1 MKEIY
6 LKDYKPT
13 NYQASNI
20 ELDFNLNPTATKVV
34 AKTKYKINSSENDL
48 VLNGEDLKLE
58 SILIDNKKLDKSQ
71 YKLTNKTLI
80 IPNAPD
86 EFELTIT
93 TVVNPQENTKLEGL
107 YISSDI
113 FCTQCEAEGFRRI
126 TYFQDRPDVMCL
138 WQVSI
143 TADKQKYPIMLSN
156 GNEGIDDNYTD
167 NGDGTH
173 TAFWSDPFK
182 KPCYLFALVAGD
194 LVGIEKKFVTQKK
207 KKVKLKIYTNHG
219 NENRLD
225 YAMDSLVRSMKWDEK
240 VWGRTYEHDIF
251 NIVAVDDFN
260 MGAMENTTL
269 NIFNSKLILADN
281 EIATDLDYSRIE
293 SVVGHEYFHNW
304 TGNRITCRDWF
315 QLSLKEGLTVFRDQE
330 FSSNERSKP
339 VKRIEDVIEL
349 KSRQF
354 KEDAS
359 PLAHPVRPEKYVEI
373 NNFYTATVYEK
384 GAEVIRMLKTLLGNK
399 NFYKGADIYFEKY
412 DGTATTCDNWIKCME
427 QASKKD
433 LTQFKLWYC
442 QASTPHINITE
453 NYANNKY
460 SITVKQKLA
469 NSKYKPMHIPIAL
482 GLLDKNGNEIQ
493 ETNVYELNQW
503 EQTFDLGDYAQKP
516 ILSFNRSFSAPI
528 NISGLNNIDEKII
541 LFKYDNDT
549 FNRWQSGQELFYE
562 CIKNKNN
569 EVALM
574 GLTDGIKNILSS
586 EEEHAY
592 IAQCITIPSLDNIYQ
607 NIDKNINP
615 HDIYNDY
622 VKLNKLIYKL
632 CKLEIDNTIEKI
644 QKKIQQPFSPDA
656 KSAGLRLLDNI
667 CQVHKSTIDF
677 NEKEMQQRFN
687 KANNMTTKLNAL
699 KIMTDNNLDNTSLN
713 NFYIQYKDNTTVMDK
728 YFSVQALSLNID
740 VSHIKA
746 LITKEQFNI
755 KNPNK
760 VRSLIGAF
768 SMNPI
773 SFHQING
780 EGYKLL
786 ADVVI
791 KLNTINPQIGSR
803 LVQAFSSYKKF
814 EKQYSDLMEKELNR
828 ILSTDN
834 LSDDICEVVSKML
847 N

>member
-6 LKDYKPT
+6 LKDYRPA
-13 NYQASNI
+13 NYQAINI
-20 ELDFNLNPTATKVV
+20 KLDFKLNPTKTTVI
-34 AKTKYKINSSENDL
+34 AKTKYKINGNNNNL
-48 VLNGEDLKLE
+48 ILNGEDLELK
-58 SILIDNKKLDKSQ
+58 SISIDNKELNKSQ
-71 YKLTNKTLI
+71 YELTDKILI

-86 EFELTIT
+86 KFELTIT
-93 TVVNPQENTKLEGL
+93 TIVNPQENTKLEGL

-143 TADKQKYPIMLSN
+143 TADKQKYPIILSN
-156 GNEGIDDNYTD
+156 GNEGIDNNYTD

-173 TAFWSDPFK
+173 TAFWADPFK

-194 LVGIEKKFVTQKK
+194 LVGIENSFITQKNQ
-207 KKVKLKIYTNHG
+207 KVKLKIYTNHG
-219 NENRLD
+219 NETRLD
-225 YAMDSLVRSMKWDEK
+225 YAMDSLIRSMIWDEK

-293 SVVGHEYFHNW
+293 GVVGHEYFHNW

-315 QLSLKEGLTVFRDQE
+315 QLSLKEGLTVFRDQD
-330 FSSNERSKP
+330 FSSYERSKP

-359 PLAHPVRPEKYVEI
+359 PLAHPVRPEKYIEI

-384 GAEVIRMLKTLLGNK
+384 GAEVIRMLNTLLGNK
-399 NFYKGADIYFEKY
+399 DFYKGANIYFDKY

-427 QASKKD
+427 QSSKKD
-433 LTQFKLWYC
+433 LAQFKLWYS
-442 QASTPHINITE
+442 QALTPHINITE
-453 NYANNKY
+453 NYINNKY
-460 SITVKQKLA
+460 SITVKQNLV
-469 NSKYKPMHIPIAL
+469 NPKYKPMHIPIAI
-482 GLLDKNGNEIQ
+482 GLLDKNGNEIKK
-493 ETNVYELNQW
+493 TNVYELDHW
-503 EQTFDLGDYAQKP
+503 EQTFDLGDYTEKP
-516 ILSFNRSFSAPI
+516 ILSFNRGFSAPI
-528 NISGLNNIDEKII
+528 NVSGLNNIDEKIT
-541 LFKYDNDT
+541 LFKYDNDH

-569 EVALM
+569 KLALI
-574 GLTDGIKNILSS
+574 GLTDGMKNILSS
-586 EEEHAY
+586 KEEQAY
-592 IAQCITIPSLDNIYQ
+592 ITQCITMPNLDNIYQ
-607 NIDKNINP
+607 NINKNINP
-615 HDIYNDY
+615 HNIYNDY
-622 VKLNKLIYKL
+622 IKLNKSIYKL
-632 CKLEIDNTIEKI
+632 CKFEIDKTIEKI
-644 QKKIQQPFSPDA
+644 QNKIQKPFSPDA
-656 KSAGLRLLDNI
+656 RSAGLRALDNI
-667 CQVHKSTIDF
+667 CQIHKSTIDF
-677 NEKEMQQRFN
+677 DGNEMQQKFN

-699 KIMTDNNLDNTSLN
+699 KIITDNNLDNTSLN
-713 NFYIQYKDNTTVMDK
+713 NFYAQYKDNTTVMDK

-740 VSHIKA
+740 VNQIKK
-746 LITKEQFNI
+746 LMNKEQFNI

-773 SFHQING
+773 AFHQING

-786 ADVVI
+786 SDIVI
-791 KLNTINPQIGSR
+791 ELNTINPQIGAR

-814 EKQYSDLMEKELNR
+814 APQYSDLMEKELNR
-828 ILSTDN
+828 ILLTNN
-834 LSDDICEVVSKML
+834 LSDDIGEVVSKML
-847 N
+847 S